1 MKKRISFK
9 YRFILSFL
17 TIELFFLALII
28 IFNYNSIKE
37 NSYNLLDKKVKVS
50 SELFTNLIKTPVMM
64 YDIATIDDMIKV
76 FVQTDEILKVE
87 VKDKDNNILS
97 VYEEKNNKYTE
108 DSTNYINI
116 EKNIFINSQL
126 LGKVEIIYD
135 IHDIKD
141 NINHVTNTILLI
153 AFIEILSSIF
163 ISSFIGRKI
172 SNAIE
177 QLQNAVHDMTENE
190 DKKVKINI
198 KTNDELEY
206 LSNSFMN
213 MQDTIISRNS
223 ELKNLNSILEEK
235 VIQRTQKIEE
245 QKVQL
250 EDNIIELQQTQKQ
263 LVQSEKL
270 ASLGKLIAGISHE
283 INTPIGAINSS
294 SKSIETYLE
303 SILNEFPIL
312 FKILNNEEEE
322 LFLEMIK
329 QSLKKDNNLST
340 KEERALKRDL
350 KNYLQTLDIQDNIT
364 LADKLVK
371 ININSNF
378 RKLDTLLESSHK
390 ELIISNVTNFYM
402 LTSNNINIEKSVG
415 RVDKIIFALNEFS
428 DLNKNSIKSSINIK
442 EQIENVLDIFKNKS
456 QIKII
461 KEYQEN
467 LENINALGNKLQQ
480 VWLNI
485 ISNAFASMESGGTL
499 TVKIEEKNY
508 VQIITIK
515 DTGCGIP
522 HDIQKRIFE
531 PFFTTKSLGEGI
543 GLGLDIV
550 KNIINEHNGQIEFQS
565 EENVGTTFTIS
576 IPCI

>member
-190 DKKVKINI
+190 DKKVKIN
-198 KTNDELEY
+198 NELEY

-235 VIQRTQKIEE
+235 VIQRTKKIEE
-245 QKVQL
+245 QKAQL

-378 RKLDTLLESSHK
+378 RKIDTLLASSHK

-531 PFFTTKSLGEGI
+531 PFFTTKNTGEGI

>member
-87 VKDKDNNILS
+87 VKDKDNNTLS

-428 DLNKNSIKSSINIK
+428 DLNKNHIKSSINIK

-485 ISNAFASMESGGTL
+485 ISNAFASMENGGTL
-499 TVKIEEKNY
+499 TIKIEEKNY
-508 VQIITIK
+508 VQIITIT

-531 PFFTTKSLGEGI
+531 PFFTTKNLGEGI

>member
-1 MKKRISFK
+1 
-9 YRFILSFL
+9 
-17 TIELFFLALII
+17 
-28 IFNYNSIKE
+28 
-37 NSYNLLDKKVKVS
+37 
-50 SELFTNLIKTPVMM
+50 
-64 YDIATIDDMIKV
+64 
-76 FVQTDEILKVE
+76 
-87 VKDKDNNILS
+87 
-97 VYEEKNNKYTE
+97 
-108 DSTNYINI
+108 
-116 EKNIFINSQL
+116 
-126 LGKVEIIYD
+126 
-135 IHDIKD
+135 
-141 NINHVTNTILLI
+141 
-153 AFIEILSSIF
+153 
-163 ISSFIGRKI
+163 
-172 SNAIE
+172 
-177 QLQNAVHDMTENE
+177 
-190 DKKVKINI
+190 
-198 KTNDELEY
+198 
-206 LSNSFMN
+206 MN

-235 VIQRTQKIEE
+235 VIQRTKKIEE

-378 RKLDTLLESSHK
+378 RKIDTLLASSHK

-508 VQIITIK
+508 VQIITIT

-531 PFFTTKSLGEGI
+531 PFFTTKNTGEGI

-550 KNIINEHNGQIEFQS
+550 KNIINEHHGQIEFQS

>member
-378 RKLDTLLESSHK
+378 RKIDTLLASSHK

-531 PFFTTKSLGEGI
+531 PFFTTKNTGEGI

-550 KNIINEHNGQIEFQS
+550 KNIINEHHGQIEFQS